1 MDRDDDKPNVPGER
15 PRIGTY
21 TPPAPY
27 RVFRVIQGGAASVE
41 PTRSGRPDED
51 DRPTV
56 RLRGSSNLHPVNNRS
71 KRLSE
76 ANPFK

>member
-27 RVFRVIQGGAASVE
+27 RVFRVIQGGAKHIE
-41 PTRSGRPDED
+41 PSRAFLVDGDTTS
-51 DRPTV
+51 TV
-56 RLRGSSNLHPVNNRS
+56 PEPPHET
-71 KRLSE
+71 KT
-76 ANPFK
+76 